1 MMARPKADPAA
12 LAALMAG
19 LPAPAQG
26 GWLAA
31 AQAAGAA
38 RLAAMGLPLRRDEY
52 WRYTDPA
59 GFNAPLAD
67 PAQSSAEPG
76 AFEGIER
83 VRLVFVDGAFDA
95 AASDDPAAAGVEI
108 ARLAV
113 AGAADIHWAREL
125 HGAIEG
131 AAHAAVARPFAA
143 LNAARAADGVVI
155 RATRPARLPVEI
167 VRRSAGG
174 ARDVLLRHLVRVDA
188 GASLTLIETLQGG
201 ARALAVIEAEIG
213 ADAAL
218 HHIRL
223 EPQSGAHLGQSH
235 LHARLGDRAT
245 LKSFTLSGSARLVRN
260 ETVVDIR
267 GDGAIAHVAGALVA
281 GEGTLHDDTVFV
293 THAGVACESRQVFKR
308 VLRDG
313 AVGVFQG
320 KILVRPG
327 AQKTD
332 GYQISQ
338 ALLLDDAS
346 QSLAKPELEIYA
358 DDVKCSHGSTTGAI
372 DETAL
377 FYLRSRG
384 VPAAQAEAL
393 LVLAFLADAVAEIE
407 DQALAAAVQ
416 GRLAGWFGQDVAD

>member
-1 MMARPKADPAA
+1 MARPKADPAA
-12 LAALMAG
+12 LAALLEV

-38 RLAAMGLPLRRDEY
+38 RLAAMGLPQRRDEY

-59 GFNAPLAD
+59 GFNAPLPD
-67 PAQSSAEPG
+67 PAAPASEAS
-76 AFEGIER
+76 AFEGVAR

-108 ARLAV
+108 APLSV

-131 AAHAAVARPFAA
+131 AAHKAVARPFAA
-143 LNAARAADGVVI
+143 LNAARAPDGVVI
-155 RATRPARLPVEI
+155 RATRPARLPVEVI
-167 VRRSAGG
+167 CRTAGG
-174 ARDVLLRHLVRVDA
+174 ARDVLLRHLLRVDP
-188 GASLTLIETLQGG
+188 GASLTLIETLGGG
-201 ARALAVIEAEIG
+201 ARGLHLIEAEIG
-213 ADAAL
+213 AGAAL
-218 HHIRL
+218 HHIRI
-223 EPQSGAHLGQSH
+223 EPRAIAHPCQSH
-235 LHARLGDRAT
+235 LHARLGSGAT
-245 LKSFTLSGSARLVRN
+245 LKSFTLSGSAGLMRN
-260 ETVVDIR
+260 ETVVDIL
-267 GDGAIAHVAGALVA
+267 GDGAAAHVAGALVA
-281 GEGTLHDDTVFV
+281 GAGALHDDTVFI
-293 THAGVACESRQVFKR
+293 THAAEGCESRQVFKR
-308 VLRDG
+308 VLREG

-384 VPAAQAEAL
+384 VPAAEAEAL
-393 LVLAFLADAVAEIE
+393 LVLAFLAEAVAEIE
-407 DQALAAAVQ
+407 DPALAGAVEA
-416 GRLAGWFGQDVAD
+416 RLAGWFKREVD

>member
-1 MMARPKADPAA
+1 MARPKADPAA

-19 LPAPAQG
+19 LPAQAQG

-59 GFNAPLAD
+59 GFNAPLPD
-67 PAQSSAEPG
+67 PAQPSAEPG

-131 AAHAAVARPFAA
+131 AAHAAVPRPFAA
-143 LNAARAADGVVI
+143 LNAARAAEGVVI

-167 VRRSAGG
+167 VCRSAGG

-313 AVGVFQG
+313 AIGVFQG

-338 ALLLDDAS
+338 ALLLDESS

-393 LVLAFLADAVAEIE
+393 LVLAFLAEAVAEIE
-407 DQALAAAVQ
+407 DQALAEAVQ
-416 GRLAGWFGQDVAD
+416 SRLAGWFGQDMAD

>member
-1 MMARPKADPAA
+1 MARPKADAAA

-19 LPAPAQG
+19 LPASAQG

-52 WRYTDPA
+52 WRYIDPA

-67 PAQSSAEPG
+67 PARPSAEPG

-131 AAHAAVARPFAA
+131 AAHAAVPRPFAA

-167 VRRSAGG
+167 VCRSAGG
-174 ARDVLLRHLVRVDA
+174 GRDVLLRHLVRVDA

-338 ALLLDDAS
+338 ALLLDESS

-393 LVLAFLADAVAEIE
+393 LVLAFLAEAVAEIE

-416 GRLAGWFGQDVAD
+416 SRLAGWFGQNMAD

>member
-1 MMARPKADPAA
+1 MARPKADPAA
-12 LAALMAG
+12 LAALLEV

-38 RLAAMGLPLRRDEY
+38 RLAAMGLPQRRDEY

-59 GFNAPLAD
+59 GFNAPLPD
-67 PAQSSAEPG
+67 PAEASAEPS
-76 AFEGIER
+76 AFEGIAR

-108 ARLAV
+108 APLSV

-143 LNAARAADGVVI
+143 LNAARAPDGVVI

-167 VRRSAGG
+167 ICRTAGG
-174 ARDVLLRHLVRVDA
+174 ARDVLLRHLLRVDP
-188 GASLTLIETLQGG
+188 GASLTLIETLGVG
-201 ARALAVIEAEIG
+201 ARSLHLIEAEIG
-213 ADAAL
+213 AGAAL
-218 HHIRL
+218 HHIRI
-223 EPQSGAHLGQSH
+223 EPRVIAHPCQSH
-235 LHARLGDRAT
+235 LHARLGAGAT
-245 LKSFTLSGSARLVRN
+245 LKSFTLSGSAGLMRN
-260 ETVVDIR
+260 ETVVDIL
-267 GDGAIAHVAGALVA
+267 GDGAAAHVAGALVA
-281 GEGTLHDDTVFV
+281 GAGALHDDTVFM
-293 THAGVACESRQVFKR
+293 THAAEGCESRQVFKR
-308 VLRDG
+308 VLREG

-384 VPAAQAEAL
+384 VPAAEAEAL
-393 LVLAFLADAVAEIE
+393 LVLAFLAEAVAEIE
-407 DQALAAAVQ
+407 DPALAGAVEA
-416 GRLAGWFGQDVAD
+416 RLAGWFGREAD

>member
-1 MMARPKADPAA
+1 MARPKADPAA
-12 LAALMAG
+12 LAALMQA

-26 GWLAA
+26 GWLAV

-38 RLAAMGLPLRRDEY
+38 RLGAMGLPQRRDEY

-59 GFNAPLAD
+59 GFNAPLPD
-67 PAQSSAEPG
+67 PAQPSAEPG
-76 AFEGIER
+76 AFEGTAR

-131 AAHAAVARPFAA
+131 AAQAAVPRPFAA

-167 VRRSAGG
+167 VCRATGG
-174 ARDVLLRHLVRVDA
+174 APDILLRHLVRVDP
-188 GASLTLIETLQGG
+188 GASLTLIETLEGG

-223 EPQSGAHLGQSH
+223 EPRSATHPCQSH
-235 LHARLGDRAT
+235 LLARLGAGAT
-245 LKSFTLSGSARLVRN
+245 LKSFTLSGSGRLVRN
-260 ETVVDIR
+260 ETVVDIL
-267 GDGAIAHVAGALVA
+267 GDGAAAHVAGALVA
-281 GEGTLHDDTVFV
+281 GGGTLHDDTVFV

-338 ALLLDDAS
+338 ALLLDDTS

-384 VPAAQAEAL
+384 VPAAEAEAL
-393 LVLAFLADAVAEIE
+393 LVLAFLAESVAEIE
-407 DQALAAAVQ
+407 DPALAGAVQ
-416 GRLAGWFGQDVAD
+416 ARLAGWFGREAD

>member
-1 MMARPKADPAA
+1 MARPKADPAA

-19 LPAPAQG
+19 LPAQAQG

-59 GFNAPLAD
+59 GFNAPLPD
-67 PAQSSAEPG
+67 PAQPSAEPG

-131 AAHAAVARPFAA
+131 AAHAAVPRPFAA

-167 VRRSAGG
+167 VCRSAGG
-174 ARDVLLRHLVRVDA
+174 ARDVLLRHLVRVDP

-338 ALLLDDAS
+338 ALLLDESS

-393 LVLAFLADAVAEIE
+393 LVLAFLAEAVAEIE

-416 GRLAGWFGQDVAD
+416 SRLAGWFGQDMAD